1 MQEGFRR
8 LARGAAYLIFA
19 LLCGAI
25 ALYAFRFLYG
35 PYQLGNP
42 LHARFALAGWSIPA
56 HFFFAGLALLLAPL
70 QVNAWLRGR
79 WPRAHRVGGWLYA
92 GCVLAGGA
100 GALAMAPQAQ
110 GGFVTA
116 SAFTL
121 LGIAW
126 IGTTALGIGYA
137 VAGDTARHRRW
148 MWRSVALT
156 ASAVTLRLIL
166 GVGLGVLHAP
176 FMPVYIVAAWG
187 CWTINLAL
195 CEWLLWRHAARGTHS
210 GSVPAAA

>member
-1 MQEGFRR
+1 MRAGFRW
-8 LARGAAYLIFA
+8 LVRGAAYVVFA
-19 LLCGAI
+19 LSCVAI
-25 ALYAFRFLYG
+25 AIYAFKFLYG
-35 PYQLGNP
+35 PYRPGNP
-42 LHARFALAGWSIPA
+42 LHVRFALSGWSVPA
-56 HFFFAGLALLLAPL
+56 HFFFAGAALLLAPL

-92 GCVLAGGA
+92 ACVLVGGA

-110 GGFVTA
+110 GGLVNA
-116 SAFTL
+116 IAFTVLAL
-121 LGIAW
+121 LWIA
-126 IGTTALGIGYA
+126 TTATGIGYA

-166 GVGLGVLHAP
+166 GFGLGVLHAP

-195 CEWLLWRHAARGTHS
+195 CELLLRRHAAGGMRS